1 MRRCGFRLGERRR
14 EHGHGFDDVEAG
26 AAQKLVDDRLGE
38 AGGVVLDADGL
49 FGFVQR
55 DATNAI
61 DFADFCDGKGSG
73 LGGWHS
79 VAVQNIKL
87 GHASMIAAA
96 RAYGESIRRIEAMG
110 ISLVEGTFAGLIFD
124 CDGTL
129 VDTAP
134 AHLAALQVG
143 LDAYGLTMAK
153 EWYFPR
159 GGLTPDALMN
169 DYEVLLGRT
178 VPREDILARHKAAFQ
193 EELQG
198 LQEVTVIA
206 EIAREWHGRV
216 PMAVASNGR
225 RQNVEASLTVTKL
238 LPLFDYVVTAED
250 VARGKPE
257 PDVFLEAARRMGVA
271 AADCIVFEDTDEGLE
286 GARRAGMRR
295 IDIREYFMPVR

>member
-1 MRRCGFRLGERRR
+1 
-14 EHGHGFDDVEAG
+14 
-26 AAQKLVDDRLGE
+26 
-38 AGGVVLDADGL
+38 
-49 FGFVQR
+49 
-55 DATNAI
+55 
-61 DFADFCDGKGSG
+61 
-73 LGGWHS
+73 
-79 VAVQNIKL
+79 
-87 GHASMIAAA
+87 
-96 RAYGESIRRIEAMG
+96 MG

-134 AHLAALQVG
+134 AHWAALQVG
-143 LDAYGLTMAK
+143 LDAYGLTVAK
-153 EWYFPR
+153 EWYYPR
-159 GGLTPDALMN
+159 GGLTPDALMD
-169 DYEVLLGRT
+169 DYEVLLGRP
-178 VPREDILARHKAAFQ
+178 VPREDILARHRAAFQ
-193 EELQG
+193 AGLQG
-198 LQEVTVIA
+198 LQEVRVVA

-286 GARRAGMRR
+286 GARRAGMRG

>member
-1 MRRCGFRLGERRR
+1 
-14 EHGHGFDDVEAG
+14 
-26 AAQKLVDDRLGE
+26 
-38 AGGVVLDADGL
+38 
-49 FGFVQR
+49 
-55 DATNAI
+55 
-61 DFADFCDGKGSG
+61 
-73 LGGWHS
+73 
-79 VAVQNIKL
+79 
-87 GHASMIAAA
+87 
-96 RAYGESIRRIEAMG
+96 MG

-153 EWYFPR
+153 EWYYPR
-159 GGLTPDALMN
+159 GGLTPNALMN
-169 DYEVLLGRT
+169 DYEGLLGRL
-178 VPREDILARHKAAFQ
+178 VPREDIFARYTVAFQ
-193 EELQG
+193 AG
-198 LQEVTVIA
+198 LQSLREITVIA

-238 LPLFDYVVTAED
+238 QRLFDYVVTAEN

-271 AADCIVFEDTDEGLE
+271 AADCIVFEDTEEGLE
-286 GARRAGMRR
+286 AARRAGMRR
-295 IDIREYFMPVR
+295 VDIREYFLPER